1 MNSPMM
7 EPEQHVLTTLEKD
20 GSRNWLFPRLS
31 KGKFWHS
38 RRVVG
43 YVLIAIFVALPHL
56 SVNGKPAILLDITH
70 RKFTLLGM
78 TLLATDT
85 LLLALFMVSI
95 FLAVFLATAI
105 LGRVWCGWGCP
116 QTIYMEFVYRPVER
130 LFMGTSG
137 KGGRPRKDVPAW
149 KHFAMYATF
158 LAISLLLAHTFL
170 AYFVG
175 TAKLSEWMQMSPFS
189 HPGPFLVM
197 AVTTAAMMFD
207 FAFFREQMCTIACP
221 YGRFQSVLLDE
232 QSLIVAYDVQRGEP
246 RGKATSK
253 KASQE
258 KPNTQA
264 SSKGISGTAPENS
277 DAELLPVLKG
287 ESETS
292 LAATNGDC
300 VDCFACVRTCPTGI
314 DIRDG
319 LQMECLHCTQC
330 MDACDTIMDKLKRP
344 RGLIRYSSQ
353 AAISGKAHRL
363 LRPRVIIYPTL
374 LAIALAALTF
384 TVVTKK
390 SFDVTVLRNFGQP
403 YVIAD
408 DDRVENS
415 LRLKLVNRLD
425 TEDQLSV
432 KVLSP
437 DSARI
442 DLDEPVTLKPGESTT
457 VGVLASADRDS
468 FQLGQLTVELEVLSQ
483 LGDRKVVTCKLL
495 GP

>member
-7 EPEQHVLTTLEKD
+7 QPEQHVLTTLEKD

-31 KGKFWHS
+31 KGGYWHA
-38 RRVVG
+38 RRIVG
-43 YVLIAIFVALPHL
+43 YILIAIFVALPHL
-56 SVNGKPAILLDITH
+56 RVNGKPAILLDITH
-70 RKFTLLGM
+70 RKFTLMGM

-95 FLAVFLATAI
+95 FLVVFLATAL

-116 QTIYMEFVYRPVER
+116 QTIYMEFVYRPIER
-130 LFMGTSG
+130 LFMGTVG
-137 KGGRPRKDVPAW
+137 KGGKPRKTIPGW
-149 KHFAMYATF
+149 RHLGMYASYF
-158 LAISLLLAHTFL
+158 VISFGLAHTFL

-175 TAKLSEWMQMSPFS
+175 TETLAAWMQMSPFS

-197 AVTTAAMMFD
+197 AVTTAAMLFD
-207 FAFFREQMCTIACP
+207 FAFFREQMCLIACP
-221 YGRFQSVLLDE
+221 YGRFQSVLLDS
-232 QSLIVAYDVQRGEP
+232 QSLIVAYDERRGEP

-253 KASQE
+253 GAKKINPTAHRISGT
-258 KPNTQA
+258 TQA
-264 SSKGISGTAPENS
+264 SSDS
-277 DAELLPVLKG
+277 ELLPQLTPQ
-287 ESETS
+287 TS
-292 LAATNGDC
+292 NTTATKGDC
-300 VDCFACVRTCPTGI
+300 VDCYACVRTCPTGI

-330 MDACDTIMDKLKRP
+330 MDACDVIMDKLKRP

-353 AAISGKAHRL
+353 SAIAGNVQKL

-374 LAIALAALTF
+374 LVIALAALTF

-403 YVIAD
+403 FTVVED
-408 DDRVENS
+408 NRVENS

-425 TEDQLSV
+425 EEDQLSV
-432 KVLSP
+432 RVLSP
-437 DSARI
+437 DSVRI
-442 DLDEPVTLKPGESTT
+442 DLTGPITLQQGESTT
-457 VGVLASADRDS
+457 IGVLASGDRDS
-468 FQLGQLTVELEVLSQ
+468 FKLGQLNVELEVTSQ